1 MTVPTFG
8 PPVRIDGPLPV
19 APLYGLIP
27 TAQVLNEATSAQVD
41 QAARSLVGPEPIQ
54 AEVESAEDFAAR
66 SAVWLADLYEYRA
79 VLLPDDPLGDV
90 FRWGNGAQVYPYPI
104 DGGYSWDPCSTG
116 SLRTK
121 QDGET
126 PPLPIFSSFTA
137 YLPETCTSSRIVS
150 PAYFTARA
158 TLAFAAVES
167 AIYENVLAHGGA
179 LNGLDQPY
187 LGDPDLT
194 LLSNAAVSPKAGL
207 ALLEDAI
214 GGTHR
219 RGMIHAT
226 PATVT
231 AWTFFGDGSVKKVGA
246 SLQTINGNDVVSGD
260 GYIGV
265 LPDSHA
271 GALTSTQAWAFA
283 TGPVQ
288 IRREPTIRIYPD
300 ELAQALNREE
310 NIVTYRAERDAL
322 VTWDTVLQVG
332 VLIDRSLT

>member
-1 MTVPTFG
+1 MTVATFG

-19 APLYGLIP
+19 APAYGLLN
-27 TAQVLNEATSAQVD
+27 TVQVLNEATRANVE
-41 QAARSLVGPEPIQ
+41 QAARDVLGPAPLQ
-54 AEVESAEDFAAR
+54 GEVESAEDFARR
-66 SAVWLADLYEYRA
+66 SDAYLADLYEYSA
-79 VLLPDDPLGDV
+79 LFLPDDPTGDV

-104 DGGYSWDPCSTG
+104 DTGYSWDPCSTG
-116 SLRTK
+116 SERTK
-121 QDGET
+121 NDGET

-150 PAYFTARA
+150 PDYFRARA
-158 TLAFAAVES
+158 QLAFAAVES

-179 LNGLDQPY
+179 LNALMQPY
-187 LGDPDLT
+187 LGDSNLV
-194 LLSNAAVSPKAGL
+194 LLSNAAVSPKEGL
-207 ALLEDAI
+207 ALLEDSI

-226 PATVT
+226 PATMI
-231 AWTFFGDGSVKKVGA
+231 AWSFFGEAIQKVGSA
-246 SLQTINGNDVVSGD
+246 LQTSGGNDVVVGD

-265 LPDSHA
+265 LPDAHN
-271 GALTSTQAWAFA
+271 GAITSTQAWAFA
-283 TGPVQ
+283 SGPVQ
-288 IRREPTIRIYPD
+288 VRREPTIRIYPD
-300 ELAQALNREE
+300 DLKQALDRAH